1 MINRGDVATE
11 VTKLEQEEA
20 AISSFYGRL
29 GAHWIDDKRPCRRGD
44 RIELF
49 CCGVE

>member
-29 GAHWIDDKRPCRRGD
+29 ATGSTTSARADEV
-44 RIELF
+44 IE
-49 CCGVE
+49 